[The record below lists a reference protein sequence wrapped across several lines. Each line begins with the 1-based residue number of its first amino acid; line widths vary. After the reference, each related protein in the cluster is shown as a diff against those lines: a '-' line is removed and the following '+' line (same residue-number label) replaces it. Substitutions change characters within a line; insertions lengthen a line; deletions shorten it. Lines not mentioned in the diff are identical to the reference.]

1 MTADKYTAGGIRY
14 GDCDTFPPG
23 SVPVCAACRK
33 PYINAQTPVY
43 VGEKHYHKAC
53 VPTTSGKAMT
63 HDEDVR
69 LVDYLRKR
77 LVQAADRDHVDYAID
92 ARHADH
98 EAIAAVIALVQ
109 EHEAFV
115 PDHRC
120 GIDALQGCDLCAAH
134 DHAEEVLHR

>member
-1 MTADKYTAGGIRY
+1 M
-14 GDCDTFPPG
+14 
-23 SVPVCAACRK
+23 S
-33 PYINAQTPVY
+33 
-43 VGEKHYHKAC
+43 
-53 VPTTSGKAMT
+53 

-109 EHEAFV
+109 EHEAIAQLKAFGDD
-115 PDHRC
+115 PDLATPVAM
-120 GIDALQGCDLCAAH
+120 GILSAALEAAH
-134 DHAEEVLHR
+134 DNAERVLATSRQQSHDVMTTSDREEQT